1 MQVKPQEVSGD
12 KANTAHDATT
22 PIEQA
27 RAWLEQNALILD
39 TETTGLDDTAEVVE
53 ISLID
58 CQGTVLMDTLVRPR
72 SPIPAD
78 ASAIHGISDD
88 LVANAPSWTE
98 VRRQFLEL
106 VAGRPVVIYNADYDT
121 RIINQTNAAYGL
133 PALGLDARC
142 AMLAYAEH
150 WGRWDD
156 RRGNWKWQRLTAAA
170 EQQGVIAEGQAHR
183 SLADCRMTLGIIR
196 AMAQGG
202 EA

>member
-1 MQVKPQEVSGD
+1 MQVNPQEASAE
-12 KANTAHDATT
+12 KATT
-22 PIEQA
+22 GHDVPPPIERA
-27 RAWLEQNALILD
+27 RAWIEQNALILD
-39 TETTGLDDTAEVVE
+39 TETTGLDDTAQIVE
-53 ISLID
+53 ITLID
-58 CQGTVLMDTLVRPR
+58 CEGKVLMDTLVRPS

-98 VRRQFLEL
+98 VHHQFLEL

-133 PALGLDARC
+133 PGLDLDARC
-142 AMLAYAEH
+142 AMLTYAQH
-150 WGRWDD
+150 WGQWDG
-156 RRGNWKWQRLTAAA
+156 RRGNWKWQRLTSAA
-170 EQQGVIAEGQAHR
+170 EQQGVLPVGQAHR

-202 EA
+202 AQ